1 MSNEI
6 VYTHR
11 TSSGLKARIL
21 TTNAVIDKLPVVA
34 LILGEDGNE
43 HIYMYTANL
52 RYSINGSS
60 LMDLSEYSPWM
71 EVAVDTPV
79 FVGFSADD
87 TPMRRHFAFYKDG
100 KVHTWRDGYTS
111 WTIDMFR
118 SEDETTFAWEHVV
131 IANQNK

>member
-79 FVGFSADD
+79 LVGDS
-87 TPMRRHFAFYKDG
+87 TGEVPRRRYFAFFKDG
-100 KVHTWRDGYTS
+100 KVHTWADGFTS
-111 WTIDMFR
+111 WTIDEWV
-118 SEDETTFAWEHVV
+118 SGDSKAVAWEHAVV
-131 IANQNK
+131 ADQNK